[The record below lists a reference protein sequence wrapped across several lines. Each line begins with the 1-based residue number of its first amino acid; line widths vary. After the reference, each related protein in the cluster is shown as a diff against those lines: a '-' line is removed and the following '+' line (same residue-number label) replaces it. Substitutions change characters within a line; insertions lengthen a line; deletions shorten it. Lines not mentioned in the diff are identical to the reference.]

1 MQWSRFENPLFPGP
15 SAQADHSGPFVG
27 TPKPNSLARSLN
39 VKIVCIIHSL
49 DGGGAERVMASLAS
63 RLVARKHTVTLV
75 TLDDGTVERH
85 AVDERVARQRLN
97 LMLESRGLAAKYFN
111 TRNRVTA
118 IRAVIGNQAPDV
130 VLSFCDRTNIL
141 ALMASR
147 ALDIPVVVS
156 ERSDPAEQN
165 LGTVWEYLR
174 GRSYSKAATI
184 IALTESSAAHLRE
197 RFTPAVRVIPS
208 AVELPP
214 IQSERESAMENR
226 RILGVGRFEREKGF
240 DRLIDAFAAIATS
253 RPDWSLRILGEGS
266 ERANLESQIREL
278 ELSDRVT
285 LPGWIQ
291 PVWEELAKATIFALP
306 SRYEG
311 FPSAL
316 LEAMA
321 CGVPSVAVDCPS
333 GPRVV
338 INDDQSGLLVADDTS
353 ALSRGIARLIDDD
366 AYREQIGAVAKNVV
380 DRFGWD
386 AMVDAYEETLLAA
399 AGKTKS

>member
-1 MQWSRFENPLFPGP
+1 MAHAATRSHPESNP
-15 SAQADHSGPFVG
+15 
-27 TPKPNSLARSLN
+27 LARSLN

-63 RLVARKHTVTLV
+63 RLVARRHSVTLV

-85 AVDERVARQRLN
+85 AVDERVVRQRLN

-111 TRNRVTA
+111 TRNRVAA
-118 IRAVIGNQAPDV
+118 IRAVIRNQAPDV

-141 ALMASR
+141 VLMASR

-174 GRSYSKAATI
+174 GRSYSKAAAI
-184 IALTESSAAHLRE
+184 IALTEHSAAHLRE
-197 RFTPAVRVIPS
+197 RFTTTVRVIPS
-208 AVELPP
+208 AVDLPP
-214 IQSERESAMENR
+214 IQSQRDSAIENR
-226 RILGVGRFEREKGF
+226 RILGLGRFQSEKGF

-266 ERANLESQIREL
+266 ERASLENQIRQL
-278 ELSDRVT
+278 GLSDRVT

-291 PVWEELAKATIFALP
+291 PVWEELAQATIFALP

-333 GPRVV
+333 GPRAV
-338 INDDQSGLLVADDTS
+338 INDDQTGLLVADDTS

-366 AYREQIGAVAKNVV
+366 AFREQIGAVAKHVV
-380 DRFGWD
+380 DRFGWEP
-386 AMVDAYEETLLAA
+386 MVDVYEETLLAA
-399 AGKTKS
+399 ASKTKS